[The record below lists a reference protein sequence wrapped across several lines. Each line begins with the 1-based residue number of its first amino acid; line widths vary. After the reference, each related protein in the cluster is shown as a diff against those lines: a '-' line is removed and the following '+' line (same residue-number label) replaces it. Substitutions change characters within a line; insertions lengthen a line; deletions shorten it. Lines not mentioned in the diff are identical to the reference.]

1 MTQPAHQTTVNEQNL
16 LGILAELEEYGVPT
30 EAANSLIGRVIE
42 TTKATYGGD
51 MNGKDFEIPK
61 VGPSD

>member
-30 EAANSLIGRVIE
+30 EAATSLIGRVIE

-61 VGPSD
+61 VAK